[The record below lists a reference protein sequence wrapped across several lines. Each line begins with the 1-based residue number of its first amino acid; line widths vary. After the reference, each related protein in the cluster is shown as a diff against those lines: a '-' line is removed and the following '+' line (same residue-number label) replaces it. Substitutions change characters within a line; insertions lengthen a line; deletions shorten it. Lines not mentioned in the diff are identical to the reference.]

1 MKNKKLNNCFR
12 LKENKEK
19 IPLTATCDSGLD
31 CGLKKPVKR
40 GLIEKLMIFKCV
52 LLVI

>member
-1 MKNKKLNNCFR
+1 MKNKRPNNCFR

-19 IPLTATCDSGLD
+19 VPLTATCDSGLD
-31 CGLKKPVKR
+31 RGLGKPIKR
-40 GLIEKLMIFKCV
+40 SLIEKSMILKCG